1 LNAFP
6 LIQPDT
12 AKLLCLGEPLLT
24 MRSVLAAN
32 KFLTADVGIG
42 ARHIT
47 ISSVGVP
54 NSIMKLASHKLQNTL
69 AISIH
74 APTQELREQIV
85 PRSALPYLW
94 LSNEHNRLSCI
105 N

>member
-1 LNAFP
+1 MLTVQEQFQARVSNVVFMGM
-6 LIQPDT
+6 
-12 AKLLCLGEPLLT
+12 GEPMLS

-32 KFLTADVGIG
+32 KFLTEDVGIG

-69 AISIH
+69 AISLH

-85 PRSALPYLW
+85 PRY
-94 LSNEHNRLSCI
+94 EHLFFSLELQL
-105 N
+105 